1 MANTTED
8 ITYKGVKWPVR
19 ISYYAIK
26 QFTKDTGVGIAD
38 IDKDISYLETLLWFG
53 LIAGCNAVD
62 RELTLKRED
71 MEFILDE
78 SMEEFNSLIM
88 RFFPTNNNPTE
99 VKGEN
104 KKK

>member
-19 ISYYAIK
+19 ISYYALK
-26 QFTKDTGVGIAD
+26 QFTKDTGVDIRD
-38 IDKDISYLETLLWFG
+38 IDKDVSYLETLLWFG

-62 RELTLKRED
+62 RELTLKREE

-78 SMEEFNSLIM
+78 SMAEFNEAIIK
-88 RFFPTNNNPTE
+88 FFPTGKPETI
-99 VKGEN
+99 GD